1 MALSIISNYAANR
14 ALTNLNFTSTEA
26 SRSVAK
32 LSSGTRVI
40 NAAEDA
46 ASLAIGSRL
55 KAEVV
60 SLNQAV
66 VNAGQGSSMMQVA
79 DGALARAQDILNRM
93 KGLAVQAG
101 SANLGATERALLD
114 VEYQNLLTEMDRL
127 ALDTK
132 FGSRQLLTNMN
143 QNLMFSNDGASTA
156 ANQFADGIFD
166 DLSENA
172 AISIGGGA
180 SAADARNGVINNTI
194 RNFHND
200 AISRGGDGS
209 INFAASAGTALD
221 THGAVVYQ
229 FTINGSGEGSG
240 PGTASGSNASF
251 QMTAA
256 IDKGLIENPGT
267 ATADLITG
275 TTLNFVMT
283 EASSNL
289 SELTREKGAITLSL
303 DENFA
308 ISDITSSDASLGT
321 AAMMANGSTD
331 PDQFEANSP
340 VNTFDYKVGTGIL
353 PAEDVVRV
361 QISGIRTE
369 NLGLANTDIR
379 TASRADAVNQALD
392 QAIDLV
398 VDVRSQV
405 GAGSNRLEYAS
416 RNVRST
422 IENTEAARS
431 TLMDLDVAQE
441 VTTFTS
447 KQILVQAGI
456 STLAQANQLPQNLLQ
471 LFA

>member
-26 SRSVAK
+26 SKSVAK

-101 SANLGATERALLD
+101 SANLGATERDLLD

-132 FGSRQLLTNMN
+132 FGSRSLLTNMN
-143 QNLMFSNDGASTA
+143 QNLLYSNNGVSTGSNQAAS
-156 ANQFADGIFD
+156 GLFD
-166 DLSENA
+166 DMSQ
-172 AISIGGGA
+172 
-180 SAADARNGVINNTI
+180 NGVDSRNTGIINTTI
-194 RNFHND
+194 RNFQND
-200 AISRGGDGS
+200 AMSRGGDGS
-209 INFAASAGTALD
+209 MSFQISGGTALD

-229 FTINGSGEGSG
+229 FTAIGSAENSADFTMSAG
-240 PGTASGSNASF
+240 
-251 QMTAA
+251 
-256 IDKGLIENPGT
+256 IDKGLIENAGT

-275 TTLNFVMT
+275 TTLNFTMVDADDT
-283 EASSNL
+283 L
-289 SELTREKGAITLSL
+289 TELTREKGAIVVSL
-303 DENFA
+303 DETFNITN
-308 ISDITSSDASLGT
+308 ISTPGVALGT
-321 AAMMANGSTD
+321 ANLQANGSTD
-331 PDQFEANSP
+331 PDAFENNSP

-405 GAGSNRLEYAS
+405 GAGANRLEYAS

-441 VTTFTS
+441 VTNFTS

>member
-60 SLNQAV
+60 SLGQAV

-132 FGSRQLLTNMN
+132 FGSRTLLTNMN
-143 QNLMFSNDGASTA
+143 QNLMYSNSGAGTA
-156 ANQFADGIFD
+156 AQTFANQAATGIFD
-166 DLSENA
+166 DLSENGSFA
-172 AISIGGGA
+172 HGG
-180 SAADARNGVINNTI
+180 ADARIGVINTTI

-209 INFAASAGTALD
+209 INFAALGGTALD

-229 FTINGSGEGSG
+229 FTINGSAQGD
-240 PGTASGSNASF
+240 GTTQPSF
-251 QMTAA
+251 QMTAG
-256 IDKGLIENPGT
+256 IDKGLVENPGT

-275 TTLNFVMT
+275 TTLTFEMT
-283 EASSNL
+283 ANDTNL
-289 SELTREKGAITLSL
+289 SSLTLEKGDITLSL
-303 DENFA
+303 DESFA
-308 ISDITSSDASLGT
+308 VHNLVDTGASIGSVN
-321 AAMMANGSTD
+321 MMANSATD
-331 PDQFEANSP
+331 PVQFEDNSP

-379 TASRADAVNQALD
+379 TSSRADAVNQALD

>member
-143 QNLMFSNDGASTA
+143 QNLMFSNDGSSTA
-156 ANQFADGIFD
+156 ANQAATGIFD
-166 DLSENA
+166 DLSENSGG
-172 AISIGGGA
+172 ISIGGQ
-180 SAADARNGVINNTI
+180 DIRDGVINTTI

-200 AISRGGDGS
+200 AVSRGGDGS

-229 FTINGSGEGSG
+229 FTVNGSGEGT
-240 PGTASGSNASF
+240 GTNSNSF
-251 QMTAA
+251 QMTAG
-256 IDKGLIENPGT
+256 IDKGLIENAGT

-275 TTLNFVMT
+275 TTLNFTMT
-283 EASSNL
+283 SATANL
-289 SELTREKGAITLSL
+289 SELSREKGDVTLSL
-303 DENFA
+303 DESFA
-308 ISDITSSDASLGT
+308 ISNISDAG
-321 AAMMANGSTD
+321 AAIGQADLMANGSTD

>member
-132 FGSRQLLTNMN
+132 FGSRSLLNNMN
-143 QNLMFSNDGASTA
+143 HNLQISNNGNQA
-156 ANQFADGIFD
+156 ATGLFD
-166 DLSENA
+166 DLSQHA
-172 AISIGGGA
+172 GS
-180 SAADARNGVINNTI
+180 SAGVMNTTI

-200 AISRGGDGS
+200 AASKGGDGS
-209 INFAASAGTALD
+209 VLMGMSGGSALD
-221 THGAVVYQ
+221 THGAVVYG
-229 FTINGSGEGSG
+229 FTVTGSAE
-240 PGTASGSNASF
+240 NAANF
-251 QMTAA
+251 TMTAG
-256 IDKGLIENPGT
+256 IDKGLIENPGG
-267 ATADLITG
+267 ATVDLLTG
-275 TTLNFVMT
+275 TTLDFEMIAT
-283 EASSNL
+283 DATL
-289 SELTREKGAITLSL
+289 SALSREKGAVTISL
-303 DENFA
+303 DENF
-308 ISDITSSDASLGT
+308 DLTSINNTGASLGT
-321 AAMMANGSTD
+321 AVISANSVSD
-331 PDQFEANSP
+331 ADQFEANSP

-392 QAIDLV
+392 FAIDMV

-405 GAGSNRLEYAS
+405 GAGSNRLEFAS

>member
-127 ALDTK
+127 AMDTR
-132 FGSRQLLTNMN
+132 FGSRQLLNNMN
-143 QNLMFSNDGASTA
+143 HNMQISNNGNQA
-156 ANQFADGIFD
+156 ATGLFD
-166 DLSENA
+166 DLSQHA
-172 AISIGGGA
+172 GS
-180 SAADARNGVINNTI
+180 SAGVINTTI

-200 AISRGGDGS
+200 AASKGGDGS
-209 INFAASAGTALD
+209 LNFAISGGSAND

-229 FTINGSGEGSG
+229 FTIQ
-240 PGTASGSNASF
+240 GTAENGADFTMSSG
-251 QMTAA
+251 
-256 IDKGLIENPGT
+256 IDKGLIENPGG
-267 ATADLITG
+267 ATVDLLTG
-275 TTLNFVMT
+275 TTLNFEMI
-283 EASSNL
+283 AADANL
-289 SELTREKGAITLSL
+289 SELSREKGGITVSL
-303 DENFA
+303 DENFDLTA
-308 ISDITSSDASLGT
+308 LNAAPVALGAAVLSANSVSDA
-321 AAMMANGSTD
+321 
-331 PDQFEANSP
+331 DQFEANSP

-361 QISGIRTE
+361 QITGIRTE

-392 QAIDLV
+392 FAIDTV

-405 GAGSNRLEYAS
+405 GAGSNRLEFAS